1 MSRHAR
7 FCSSC
12 GAPAERTQIADVVV
26 EASASDTLLQAL
38 RQATVGQYEII
49 GELGQGGMATVYRA
63 HDLALDRQVAI
74 KLMMPELRATPG
86 MAERFMREART
97 SAQLSHPHI
106 IPIYAVKEVEDLLF
120 FVMKYIQGR
129 DLDSVL
135 AGGNPLSISVMQTI
149 LGQVGS
155 ALAYAADQGVV
166 HRDIK
171 PANIILDNDGWA
183 IVTDFGIAKV
193 AEAQG
198 LTQTGGTVGTPTYM
212 SPEQCKGTEVT
223 GASDQYSL
231 GIVAYEML
239 SGKLPFDTDTVMSTM
254 WAHVNEPP
262 KDLREVYPTCPTAIA
277 RAVMRMLE
285 KRPQDRW
292 PSVADAVAAIRTG
305 STDTEHQNRDDM
317 ATLANSEDEGNWVSR
332 YKTPASPV
340 PPSRPAVAASS
351 SSVGP
356 AALELSV
363 RDGTLTPG
371 ESVRLEARAVRADG
385 SLMEDVPIKWT
396 SSLPNIARVAEEGV
410 VTAVTIGSSI
420 ITAEHDGKQTSMTVR
435 VTRVGATEV
444 RVTSPRQTLP
454 VGAEVQLEAEAF
466 DRFGETL
473 VDRFIQWSSTHPDIA
488 EVSPTGI
495 VTGREH
501 GVVEIVAKSGSC
513 SASVRLKVSALE
525 LAGITVTPTRAHLK
539 VGESRSFAAVVQER
553 SGIAVPG
560 VEIEWASSDPGVAEV
575 SPEGVVTGH
584 RYGLAMIAAICKGKR
599 GTARVSVT
607 SHMA

>member
-231 GIVAYEML
+231 GMVAYEML

-262 KDLREVYPTCPTAIA
+262 KDLREVYPICPTAIA

-305 STDTEHQNRDDM
+305 STDTEHQSRDDM
-317 ATLANSEDEGNWVSR
+317 ATLANSGDEGNWVSR

-340 PPSRPAVAASS
+340 PPSRPAVAALNSN
-351 SSVGP
+351 VGP

-385 SLMEDVPIKWT
+385 SPMEDVPITWT

-501 GVVEIVAKSGSC
+501 GVVEIVAKSGSR

-525 LAGITVTPTRAHLK
+525 VAGITVTPTRAHLK

-553 SGIAVPG
+553 SGTAVPG
-560 VEIEWASSDPGVAEV
+560 VKIEWASSDPGVAEV

-607 SHMA
+607 GHMA